1 MAPLD
6 RKPRAP
12 EDRAPAPRT
21 PRRRT
26 GSSREQASEAQRTRI
41 LTATVEVASELG
53 AETATVTQIIRRA
66 GVSSG
71 TFYALF
77 EDRQDCLTAVF
88 EEAVAIATKH
98 VSAAYDTEA
107 TWVDRVRAA
116 VLALLEL
123 LDEERELARLCVG
136 HAVASPTM
144 LLRREEVLDELIPI
158 IDEGRSASRA
168 SRNPPPLAA
177 QVVLGGAL
185 GLIYARLSAR
195 DPCSLVELLNP
206 LMSMI
211 VLPYLGEAAAEREL
225 TRPVP
230 ARKSVSRKPKAMP
243 DPLGDLE
250 LRVTHRTLAV
260 LEAIGSEPGLSNSVV
275 SERAGITDQ
284 GQISK
289 LLSRLVRHGLAEN
302 LGAGQPKGQ
311 PNAWRITRKGN
322 ELLRSASRLP

>member
-6 RKPRAP
+6 RKLRAP
-12 EDRAPAPRT
+12 EDRVPASRT

-26 GSSREQASEAQRTRI
+26 GSSREQASEVQRTRI
-41 LTATVEVASELG
+41 LSAMVEVASEVG
-53 AETATVTQIIRRA
+53 MESATVTQIVRRA

-88 EEAVAIATKH
+88 EEAVAIATEH
-98 VSAAYDTEA
+98 VSAAYDTQA

-158 IDEGRSASRA
+158 IDQGRGASSA

-177 QVVLGGAL
+177 QGVLGGAL
-185 GLIYARLSAR
+185 GLIYSELIAR
-195 DPCSLVELLNP
+195 DPRSLVELLNP
-206 LMSMI
+206 LMFWI
-211 VLPYLGEAAAEREL
+211 VLPYLGVSAACEEQHRQ
-225 TRPVP
+225 PP
-230 ARKSVSRKPKAMP
+230 AR
-243 DPLGDLE
+243 
-250 LRVTHRTLAV
+250 
-260 LEAIGSEPGLSNSVV
+260 
-275 SERAGITDQ
+275 
-284 GQISK
+284 
-289 LLSRLVRHGLAEN
+289 
-302 LGAGQPKGQ
+302 
-311 PNAWRITRKGN
+311 
-322 ELLRSASRLP
+322 RSASG